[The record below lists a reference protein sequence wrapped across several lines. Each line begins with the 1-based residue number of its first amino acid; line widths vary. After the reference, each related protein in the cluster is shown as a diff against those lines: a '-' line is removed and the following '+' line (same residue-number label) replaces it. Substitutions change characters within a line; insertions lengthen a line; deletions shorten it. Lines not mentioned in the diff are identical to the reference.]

1 MFLKNKY
8 TTYYYQIVENAV
20 NRSIDGY
27 TEEHHIVPQSMGGSN
42 HKDNLVRL
50 TGREHFVCHLLL
62 TKMLDGPL
70 KHKAIKAA
78 KMMAT
83 VAGPGQQRYKV
94 TGRIYEYLKQQ
105 VVEVTDETR
114 IKMGASQKKRFENS
128 PGTFKN
134 KTHTEETKLK
144 MRKPR
149 TDEQK
154 IKQSLAMKGRFKGRI
169 PHNKGKTFEEL
180 YGAERAAELKE
191 KVKHTGKNNGF
202 YGKKHTEEQ
211 RQKKRKEKLTQPKK
225 ICYYCKKAVDAMNYG
240 RWHGDRCKLKK

>member
-1 MFLKNKY
+1 MFIKNKY
-8 TTYYYQIVENAV
+8 TTYYYQIVENAS
-20 NRSIDGY
+20 NRLIDGY
-27 TEEHHIVPQSMGGSN
+27 TEEHHIIPQSMGGSN
-42 HKDNLVRL
+42 NKDNLVRL

-70 KHKAIKAA
+70 KHKAVKAA

-94 TGRIYEYLKQQ
+94 TGRTYEFLKEQMI
-105 VVEVTDETR
+105 EVSDETR
-114 IKMGASQKKRFENS
+114 IKMGVSQKRRFANL

-134 KTHTEETKLK
+134 KTHTEETKQK

-149 TDEQK
+149 TEEQK
-154 IKQSLAMKGRFKGRI
+154 IKQSLAMKGRFKGRT

-191 KVKHTGKNNGF
+191 KVKHPGEKNGF
-202 YGKKHTEEQ
+202 YGKKHTDEQ
-211 RQKKRKEKLTQPKK
+211 RLKKRKEKLAAPKK
-225 ICYYCKKAVDAMNYG
+225 LCYHCNTEIDAMNYG
-240 RWHGDRCKLKK
+240 RWHGERCKHKK